1 MAHAKAG
8 IGRITAAGVAAAAML
23 PYLTIK
29 ILWMTGS
36 RVGIDDPG
44 FGDDPALAALNAVT
58 FGMGAVALTLAVAFT
73 TSWGMR
79 LPAWLVL
86 VPMFVGT
93 GLLGDVVAV
102 VPLAVLLEGPGLF
115 DSGGPIQPWVY
126 AVVYL
131 AFLVQGVGLMVAFA
145 LYARDRWPAVVT
157 APLGRSPATAT
168 ARLHVL
174 FARGVL
180 AVTVPLGGLHLYW
193 AFGGTAGLAQSATRT
208 LADAVQEGYRGLL
221 TIAAG
226 LALLAI
232 AGARRAV
239 PFWRPLLVAWL
250 GAGGLFAWG
259 LYGTATAL
267 AAAELGGG
275 PGGAIALV
283 RLLETLTGLAMAVH
297 GAFLLTERAAAPR
310 DPGSPP
316 FPTAA

>member
-1 MAHAKAG
+1 M
-8 IGRITAAGVAAAAML
+8 
-23 PYLTIK
+23 
-29 ILWMTGS
+29 
-36 RVGIDDPG
+36 
-44 FGDDPALAALNAVT
+44 
-58 FGMGAVALTLAVAFT
+58 
-73 TSWGMR
+73 
-79 LPAWLVL
+79 
-86 VPMFVGT
+86 
-93 GLLGDVVAV
+93 
-102 VPLAVLLEGPGLF
+102 
-115 DSGGPIQPWVY
+115 
-126 AVVYL
+126 
-131 AFLVQGVGLMVAFA
+131 
-145 LYARDRWPAVVT
+145 
-157 APLGRSPATAT
+157 
-168 ARLHVL
+168 L

-180 AVTVPLGGLHLYW
+180 AVTVPLGCLHLYW

-232 AGARRAV
+232 ANARRAV

-310 DPGSPP
+310 DPGRLP